1 MIKFYGQNDHTTFVI
16 ELTKKFGQLNDR
28 TFDFQSFDWTV
39 FGQLIITVIII
50 INKRCLHA
58 KSVTGFAWRHQ
69 SYYQSSLIYM
79 IAVICDSLN

>member
-1 MIKFYGQNDHTTFVI
+1 MAENDRTTFVI

-58 KSVTGFAWRHQ
+58 KPVTGFGDIT
-69 SYYQSSLIYM
+69 YYQSYM
-79 IAVICDSLN
+79 IVVICDSLN

>member
-1 MIKFYGQNDHTTFVI
+1 MAKNDHTTFVI

-58 KSVTGFAWRHQ
+58 KPVTPVMET
-69 SYYQSSLIYM
+69 SLI
-79 IAVICDSLN
+79 INPL

>member
-1 MIKFYGQNDHTTFVI
+1 MAKNDHTTF
-16 ELTKKFGQLNDR
+16 GMNR

-58 KSVTGFAWRHQ
+58 KPVTGFGDIT
-69 SYYQSSLIYM
+69 YYQSYM
-79 IAVICDSLN
+79 IVVICDSLN

>member
-1 MIKFYGQNDHTTFVI
+1 MAKNDHTTFVI

-50 INKRCLHA
+50 IKKRCLHA
-58 KSVTGFAWRHQ
+58 KPVTGFAWRDHLL
-69 SYYQSSLIYM
+69 SVLFNIHDCRHM
-79 IAVICDSLN
+79 

>member
-1 MIKFYGQNDHTTFVI
+1 MIKFYGQKRSHNICHSQ
-16 ELTKKFGQLNDR
+16 KKFGQLKDG

-58 KSVTGFAWRHQ
+58 KPVTPVMET
-69 SYYQSSLIYM
+69 SLI
-79 IAVICDSLN
+79 INPL